1 MVNLMKRISNFVV
14 SLAVTLTI
22 TGGLT
27 GCQLNASTASLY
39 DDLGGMEGI
48 TSITDNFIYEI
59 GFDQNIVKHFEKT
72 DLDRFREKFIEQ
84 ICEVSGGPCQYSG
97 DSMLDVH
104 KKMNVTEAEF
114 NRTVD
119 LLIAAM
125 NRSGINHRAQ
135 NRLLAKLA
143 PTRPD
148 IIYH

>member
-1 MVNLMKRISNFVV
+1 MNGLRILVV
-14 SLAVTLTI
+14 ILALSQAI
-22 TGGLT
+22 MGGLT
-27 GCQLNASTASLY
+27 GCQLNPRSASLY
-39 DDLGGMEGI
+39 DDLGGLDGI

-59 GFDQNIVKHFEKT
+59 GFDQNIVKHFEET

-97 DSMLDVH
+97 DSMLEVH

-125 NRSGINHRAQ
+125 NRSGVDYTVQ
-135 NRLLAKLA
+135 NRLLARLA